1 MTSIL
6 LKIAEC
12 RRMRDEGLSYRAIG
26 QKFGIDSRTVSRLL
40 DPGKWEAKKNADR
53 ERYRSKSGK
62 SAAIWQ
68 AKDNER
74 RHEATMHEPKIPM
87 PRAGWKAIN
96 GVSHFQPRHAARR
109 VIAGEPDQLTMTA
122 AQAFAAGKID
132 RAELVF
138 ALRIGRLPE
147 RVDDNG

>member
-1 MTSIL
+1 MTSSI

-12 RRMRDEGLSYRAIG
+12 RRMRHMGLSDRAIG
-26 QKFGIDSRTVSRLL
+26 QQLGIDSRTVSRLL

-74 RHEATMHEPKIPM
+74 RMHEPKIPM

-96 GVSHFQPRHAARR
+96 TISHFQPRRAARR

-122 AQAFAAGKID
+122 AQAFASGKID